1 MKRKMLDMG
10 LGLILATEGHEIRI
24 CDLDAELEN
33 ELISVVEKHLEFLTF
48 DSINKH
54 CVVII
59 YYILKNPD
67 FTKSQKYF
75 PDPEK
80 VFGTFKI

>member
-33 ELISVVEKHLEFLTF
+33 ELISVVEKHLEFLKATNNF
-48 DSINKH
+48 MK
-54 CVVII
+54 V
-59 YYILKNPD
+59 YLKID
-67 FTKSQKYF
+67 
-75 PDPEK
+75 
-80 VFGTFKI
+80 